1 MYEQLRSEL
10 SPELQLI
17 VYSCQS
23 RIDSDKIRQVVAHFH
38 EDDFL
43 RTSALARRHGVLP
56 LLYQTLSFIPEIK
69 LPPESLTLLKH
80 GFMDIVQHN
89 MMISAELTE
98 LMRLFAEN
106 DIKSMAFKG
115 PALAQMA
122 YGSISL
128 RQYGDLDILV
138 KKEDLQK
145 SLSLLQ
151 ERGYT
156 TEIELPQ
163 KTLETFY
170 GCVNVIGLHRG
181 ILRVEIHW
189 ELVSKNYAVD
199 WEREKLW
206 SAAERIV
213 IDRKSVTTLS
223 FENHIL
229 YLCVH
234 GSKHLFERL
243 EWICDIDRILRAETE
258 IDWQRLTADADNL
271 GIERMLLLGL
281 NLARLFFD
289 LPLPREM
296 ATKIKNDPAV
306 ERLTNEVIA
315 LHFSAAKKT
324 VRPHASFRLLWQ
336 MREKRGDRLRF
347 AYRALFTPKFDDF
360 RFVKL
365 PRQFLFLYP
374 FVRPIRLVIK
384 AFKR

>member
-1 MYEQLRSEL
+1 MYEQLRSEF

-23 RIDSDKIRQVVAHFH
+23 RIDSDKIRQVVAHFY
-38 EDDFL
+38 EDDFQ

-56 LLYQTLSFIPEIK
+56 LLYQTLSSIPEIK
-69 LPPESLTLLKH
+69 LPAETRTLFRH

-89 MMISAELTE
+89 MLMSAELTE

-106 DIKSMAFKG
+106 SIESMAFKG
-115 PALAQMA
+115 PALAEMA
-122 YGSISL
+122 YSSISL

-138 KKEDLQK
+138 KKEELQK
-145 SLSLLQ
+145 SLSLLH

-156 TEIELPQ
+156 PEIELPT

-170 GCVNVIGLHRG
+170 DCVNVIGLHRG
-181 ILRVEIHW
+181 VLRVEIHW
-189 ELVSKNYAVD
+189 ELLSRNYAVD
-199 WEREKLW
+199 WKREKLW
-206 SAAERIV
+206 SAAEQIEINR
-213 IDRKSVTTLS
+213 RSVTTLS

-243 EWICDIDRILRAETE
+243 EWICDIDRILRTKKE
-258 IDWQRLTADADNL
+258 IDWQRLSAEANNL

-289 LPLPREM
+289 LPLPREVRTEIE
-296 ATKIKNDPAV
+296 ADHAV
-306 ERLTNEVIA
+306 ERLTHRVIA
-315 LHFSAAKKT
+315 MHYSAAEKT

-336 MREKRGDRLRF
+336 MRENRGDRLRF
-347 AYRALFTPKFDDF
+347 AYRALFAPKFDDF

-365 PRQFLFLYP
+365 PRQLLFLYP
-374 FVRPIRLVIK
+374 FVRPIRLLLR
-384 AFKR
+384 AFQR